1 VLTLDDE
8 KYLYRVKFEKIDNM
22 KFIGHLDLL
31 KLFQRAVKRS
41 GLPVAYSKG
50 FNPHQ
55 IMSFALPLSVGI
67 ESIGEIVDIEFTKE
81 LDCTD
86 AALKLNV
93 TMPDGLKVLN
103 VKRLLKG
110 EKNAAASL
118 TAAIYEV
125 VFPKE
130 ISPEIIDEILNRN
143 EIIVTKKS
151 KKGEKTLDIRPM
163 IYKIE
168 ALGSSAIQLTIAT
181 GSALNLKAEVA
192 AELICERL
200 DMPYVLGDVRIKRLE
215 LFGEKGS
222 L

>member
-1 VLTLDDE
+1 MDDE